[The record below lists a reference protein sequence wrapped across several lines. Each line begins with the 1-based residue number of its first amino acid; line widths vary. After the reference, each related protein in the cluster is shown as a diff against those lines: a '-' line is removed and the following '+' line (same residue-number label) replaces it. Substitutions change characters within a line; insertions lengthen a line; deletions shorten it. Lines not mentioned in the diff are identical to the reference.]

1 MHAPLETFR
10 IVDGSDVYCKTS
22 TNQFFYMHATVSI
35 LTKLKGIHGGEGGG
49 AEVSGGL
56 GVLFWAMEYEGMHAI
71 HATLP

>member
-22 TNQFFYMHATVSI
+22 TSQYFYMNATVSI

-49 AEVSGGL
+49 RGEWGAGSSFL
-56 GVLFWAMEYEGMHAI
+56 GCGI
-71 HATLP
+71 